1 MPSVSSFES
10 IGTSAKNRRR
20 VASDTPSLHPGGAA
34 PLMRVV
40 GVDLGGTKVLA
51 RIVDTETG
59 WSEGRAK
66 ASTPRTGPADVLD
79 VVIESVRALDGWEE
93 TEAIGIGLPGLVGK
107 DGVVNRCPNIAGWDN
122 PVAVSATLAAA
133 LGKPVAVGN
142 DVNCGALAE
151 HRVGAGQ
158 GVNDLLAVFVG
169 TGVGGGLVLDGHVRP
184 GSRGMAGEIGH
195 LTVVA
200 GGRPCGCGGFGH
212 LEAYAGKAGIE
223 REVRR
228 RGEQGV
234 TSMLVTQA
242 ADGSIRSRHL
252 AKAIEA
258 GDELAHELMND
269 AANALAQGI
278 GNVATLVD
286 LQRIVL
292 GGGIVDKFGEWLV
305 SKITASE
312 HFGGFGS
319 SVCELRL
326 AERLDDA
333 GVVGAA
339 MLAGDQFS

>member
-1 MPSVSSFES
+1 
-10 IGTSAKNRRR
+10 
-20 VASDTPSLHPGGAA
+20 
-34 PLMRVV
+34 MRVV

-79 VVIESVRALDGWEE
+79 VVAKAVRSLDGWEE
-93 TEAIGIGLPGLVGK
+93 ADAIGIGLPGLVGS

-122 PVAVSATLAAA
+122 PVAVSATLGAA

-158 GVNDLLAVFVG
+158 GAADLLAVFVG
-169 TGVGGGLVLDGHVRP
+169 TGVGGGLVLDGHVR
-184 GSRGMAGEIGH
+184 GGARGMAGEIGH
-195 LTVVA
+195 LTVEP
-200 GGRPCGCGGFGH
+200 GGRQCGCGGLGH

-223 REVRR
+223 REVRV
-228 RGEQGV
+228 RGSKGV
-234 TSMLVTQA
+234 KSMLVRQA
-242 ADGSIRSRHL
+242 ADGPLKSRHL
-252 AKAIEA
+252 AAAI
-258 GDELAHELMND
+258 DNDDDLAHELMND
-269 AANALAQGI
+269 AADALAEGI
-278 GNVATLVD
+278 GNVATLID
-286 LQRIVL
+286 LQRVVL
-292 GGGIVDKFGEWLV
+292 GGGIVDKFGEWFV
-305 SKITASE
+305 RKIVDSSS
-312 HFGGFGS
+312 FGGFGT

-339 MLAGDQFS
+339 MLAGDQFE

>member
-1 MPSVSSFES
+1 
-10 IGTSAKNRRR
+10 
-20 VASDTPSLHPGGAA
+20 
-34 PLMRVV
+34 MRAV
-40 GVDLGGTKVLA
+40 GIDLGGTKILA

-79 VVIESVRALDGWEE
+79 AVVAAVRSLDSWEE
-93 TEAIGIGLPGLVGK
+93 SEAVGIGLPGLVGP
-107 DGVVNRCPNIAGWDN
+107 DGVVTRCPNIAGWDN
-122 PVAVSATLAAA
+122 PVVVSAVLSSA

-158 GVNDLLAVFVG
+158 GVADLLAVFVG
-169 TGVGGGLVLDGHVRP
+169 TGVGGGLVLDGHVRA
-184 GSRGMAGEIGH
+184 GARGMAGEIGH
-195 LTVVA
+195 ITVEP

-223 REVRR
+223 REIRA
-228 RGEQGV
+228 RGASGV
-234 TSMLVTQA
+234 SSMLVRQV
-242 ADGSIRSRHL
+242 ADGPIKSRHL
-252 AKAIEA
+252 AKAIDA
-258 GDELAHELMND
+258 DDELANELLTD
-269 AANALAQGI
+269 AAGALAQGI
-278 GNVATLVD
+278 GNVATMVD

-292 GGGIVDKFGEWLV
+292 GGGIIDKFGQWMLD
-305 SKITASE
+305 KILASD

-339 MLAGDQFS
+339 MLADDQFG

>member
-1 MPSVSSFES
+1 
-10 IGTSAKNRRR
+10 
-20 VASDTPSLHPGGAA
+20 
-34 PLMRVV
+34 MRVV

-66 ASTPRTGPADVLD
+66 AQTPRTGPADVLD
-79 VVIESVRALDGWEE
+79 VVVKAVRSLDGWEE
-93 TEAIGIGLPGLVGK
+93 ADAIGIGLPGLVGA
-107 DGVVNRCPNIAGWDN
+107 DGVVSRCPNIAGWDN
-122 PVAVSATLAAA
+122 PVAVSATLASA

-158 GVNDLLAVFVG
+158 GVADLLAVFVG
-169 TGVGGGLVLDGHVRP
+169 TGVGGGLVLDGHVRS
-184 GSRGMAGEIGH
+184 GARGMAGEIGH
-195 LTVVA
+195 ITVEP
-200 GGRPCGCGGFGH
+200 GGRLCGCGGRGH
-212 LEAYAGKAGIE
+212 LEAYAGKAGLE
-223 REVRR
+223 REIRA

-234 TSMLVTQA
+234 TSMLVRQA
-242 ADGSIRSRHL
+242 ADGPIKSRHL

-258 GDELAHELMND
+258 DDELAHELLSD
-269 AANALAQGI
+269 AADAIAQGI
-278 GNVATLVD
+278 GNVATMID

-292 GGGIVDKFGEWLV
+292 GGGVIDKFGDWFV
-305 SKITASE
+305 AKINTSND
-312 HFGGFGS
+312 FGGFGP

-339 MLAGDQFS
+339 MLAGDQFA

>member
-1 MPSVSSFES
+1 
-10 IGTSAKNRRR
+10 
-20 VASDTPSLHPGGAA
+20 
-34 PLMRVV
+34 MRVV
-40 GVDLGGTKVLA
+40 GVDLGGTKVLS

-66 ASTPRTGPADVLD
+66 ASTPKTGPADVLD
-79 VVIESVRALDGWEE
+79 VVIESVRSLEGWED
-93 TEAIGIGLPGLVGK
+93 TEAVGIGLPGLVGV
-107 DGVVNRCPNIAGWDN
+107 DGVVSRCPNIAGWDN
-122 PVAVSATLAAA
+122 PVAVSAALSSA

-158 GVNDLLAVFVG
+158 GVADLLAVFVG
-169 TGVGGGLVLDGHVRP
+169 TGVGGGLVLDGHVRS

-195 LTVVA
+195 ITVVP

-223 REVRR
+223 REIRT
-228 RGEQGV
+228 RGANGV
-234 TSMLVTQA
+234 SSMLVTQA
-242 ADGSIRSRHL
+242 AAGPIKSRHL
-252 AKAIEA
+252 ARAIEA
-258 GDELAHELMND
+258 DDELAHELLGD
-269 AANALAQGI
+269 AADALAQGI
-278 GNVATLVD
+278 GNIATLVD

-292 GGGIVDKFGEWLV
+292 GGGVIDKFGDWFV
-305 SKITASE
+305 SKIMASE
-312 HFGGFGS
+312 SFGGFGS

-339 MLAGDQFS
+339 MLAGDQFG